1 MWITPKTD
9 WKGETINGVYQGDY
23 FNAADYNRIKNNLT
37 VLNELVNS
45 IYPEIAIVE
54 MGEDKTPKDFLYA
67 DEITRIEKNFDSI
80 NQASLRGKY
89 GEMLYFYENDSCITY
104 DELNRIESAMLDLYN
119 KLTNQKNGRRSFTW
133 NFGVGGV

>member
-37 VLNELVNS
+37 VLKELVNS
-45 IYPEIAIVE
+45 IYPEIAFVE
-54 MGEDKTPKDFLYA
+54 MGADKTSKDFLYA
-67 DEITRIEKNFDSI
+67 DEINHIEENFDSI
-80 NQASLRGKY
+80 NQASLRGEY
-89 GEMLYFYENDSCITY
+89 GEMSYFYENDSCITY